1 MIFFNIIIPLYNAE
15 KWLSRCLK
23 TVKAQDYE
31 NYRVVIVNDCSTDNS
46 KSVIENEIEGFD
58 KFEYI
63 TTTENGGA
71 LNSTFTAID
80 HINPDDEDVILV
92 LDGDDWFAKK
102 NVLSILNE
110 AYADNDCLMT
120 YGSYIEYPSNER
132 GKFSKQLPEIVIK
145 NKIFRLCKWMTSHL
159 RTFKYKLWKNVRRED
174 VLDPTGKI
182 YAMAGDLPV
191 MFPMLEMAEERS
203 LFIEDILYIYNR
215 TNPLNEDK
223 VNHKLQLT
231 IEYEVRSKPIYPRL
245 ENINDVL

>member
-102 NVLSILNE
+102 NVLSTLNNV
-110 AYADNDCLMT
+110 YTNNDCLMT
-120 YGSYIEYPSNER
+120 YGSYIE
-132 GKFSKQLPEIVIK
+132 
-145 NKIFRLCKWMTSHL
+145 
-159 RTFKYKLWKNVRRED
+159 
-174 VLDPTGKI
+174 
-182 YAMAGDLPV
+182 
-191 MFPMLEMAEERS
+191 
-203 LFIEDILYIYNR
+203 
-215 TNPLNEDK
+215 
-223 VNHKLQLT
+223 
-231 IEYEVRSKPIYPRL
+231 
-245 ENINDVL
+245 